1 MIRITCLF
9 CFVIF
14 CFLPL
19 SLVRRAYIL
28 QAFMQLHYASCLI
41 IVFVSVLLVTRAHT
55 NTLILSCISPLSFSS
70 LQQLLIQFVS
80 PTEWMCSATLNVVC
94 GCVSLAC
101 TSIRSRIFDERW
113 SFVLYVFVTLCLV
126 FSYVLSHPIYSYF
139 CLNTTITL
147 ERKSW
152 PCLFCSLFGLLLCAY
167 LLTYLLTCYFAR
179 IFTLLF
185 RSTERPLSL
194 LYSLIIDNKVTC
206 CSTNIYTQLHRSFFY
221 YIDWTPY

>member
-1 MIRITCLF
+1 MF
-9 CFVIF
+9 C
-14 CFLPL
+14 
-19 SLVRRAYIL
+19 YIL
-28 QAFMQLHYASCLI
+28 FVAIVACSKSVYIASIYAVALCILFNSSFCLI
-41 IVFVSVLLVTRAHT
+41 TTSHSR
-55 NTLILSCISPLSFSS
+55 S
-70 LQQLLIQFVS
+70 
-80 PTEWMCSATLNVVC
+80 
-94 GCVSLAC
+94 SLAC
-101 TSIRSRIFDERW
+101 TSIRSRIFYERW

-152 PCLFCSLFGLLLCAY
+152 PCLCCSLFGLLLCAY

-194 LYSLIIDNKVTC
+194 LYSLIIDLK
-206 CSTNIYTQLHRSFFY
+206 
-221 YIDWTPY
+221 